1 MDFPLV
7 LDNSFFPVQAF
18 FNAMP
23 RRAFI
28 KTLEGF
34 ARGVGAGFNDAVCE
48 FPGEV
53 EFEGEEFDG
62 VKFYLFSEE
71 LVIPNSDFMRFLE
84 DVCQMYAGHHPQYEH
99 LVVELMQRI
108 AAKLGAGG

>member
-7 LDNSFFPVQAF
+7 LDNSLFPAQAF

-28 KTLEGF
+28 ETLEGF
-34 ARGVGAGFNDAVCE
+34 GRGVGAGFNDAVCE

-53 EFEGEEFDG
+53 ELEDEKFDG
-62 VKFYLFSEE
+62 VKFYIFSEE
-71 LVIPNSDFMRFLE
+71 LVISISDFMRILE
-84 DVCQMYAGHHPQYEH
+84 DVCRMYTGHHPQDEH
-99 LVVELMQRI
+99 LVAELMQRI
-108 AAKLGAGG
+108 ATKLGAGE